1 MEEEEH
7 ERNCESSASD
17 LDMAENR
24 GGGGCCPPMD
34 LMRSEPMQL
43 VQVIV
48 PMESAHL
55 TVSYRQRRTHTL
67 SLSLSSSIAIFD
79 HRSLISTD
87 LRCSGNFD
95 EAIEHPTSAV
105 MYGNRENVG
114 MDLKVRAGMEMAM
127 IDAASKSVG
136 VPLETSTEEKFG
148 YCRKSFNE
156 EKFLDQHFAT
166 RHYNLLNT
174 TGTKC
179 LADLCGALHCDFVLS
194 SKKAKSKCN
203 PAAAAKNRHLCE
215 VSFFVMFILLLR

>member
-1 MEEEEH
+1 
-7 ERNCESSASD
+7 
-17 LDMAENR
+17 MAENR

-55 TVSYRQRRTHTL
+55 TVNFMEAL
-67 SLSLSSSIAIFD
+67 SE
-79 HRSLISTD
+79 
-87 LRCSGNFD
+87 GNFD

-114 MDLKVRAGMEMAM
+114 MDLK
-127 IDAASKSVG
+127 
-136 VPLETSTEEKFG
+136 TSTEEKFG

>member
-1 MEEEEH
+1 
-7 ERNCESSASD
+7 
-17 LDMAENR
+17 MAENR

-55 TVSYRQRRTHTL
+55 TVSYLGDLGLVQFKNVNFMEAL
-67 SLSLSSSIAIFD
+67 SE
-79 HRSLISTD
+79 R
-87 LRCSGNFD
+87 NFD
-95 EAIEHPTSAV
+95 EAIEHRCEFLPCHRFSYV
-105 MYGNRENVG
+105 KSEENVG

-127 IDAASKSVG
+127 IDAAPKSVG
-136 VPLETSTEEKFG
+136 
-148 YCRKSFNE
+148 SFNE

-203 PAAAAKNRHLCE
+203 PAAAAKNSHLCE
-215 VSFFVMFILLLR
+215 NVLCVSLLPSSLVC

>member
-1 MEEEEH
+1 
-7 ERNCESSASD
+7 
-17 LDMAENR
+17 MAENR

-55 TVSYRQRRTHTL
+55 TVSYRQRLQRTYAAQVNFMEAL
-67 SLSLSSSIAIFD
+67 SE
-79 HRSLISTD
+79 
-87 LRCSGNFD
+87 GNFD

-105 MYGNRENVG
+105 IFVLLLVHRHHSCE
-114 MDLKVRAGMEMAM
+114 
-127 IDAASKSVG
+127 
-136 VPLETSTEEKFG
+136 
-148 YCRKSFNE
+148 
-156 EKFLDQHFAT
+156 FLPCHRFS
-166 RHYNLLNT
+166 Y

>member
-1 MEEEEH
+1 MSLSSSILQ
-7 ERNCESSASD
+7 RNCESSASD

-55 TVSYRQRRTHTL
+55 TVSYLGDLGLVQFKDVNFMEAL
-67 SLSLSSSIAIFD
+67 SE
-79 HRSLISTD
+79 
-87 LRCSGNFD
+87 GNFD
-95 EAIEHPTSAV
+95 EAIEHPTSAI

-114 MDLKVRAGMEMAM
+114 MDQK
-127 IDAASKSVG
+127 IN
-136 VPLETSTEEKFG
+136 TEEKFG